1 VSLVPLI
8 FLFGYF
14 GAGNFG
20 DEWTLASFL
29 KGCQQVGLSRE
40 QFVVL
45 SRNPQATSDEHDV
58 ASIPRN
64 WHSIF
69 STVRKSHLVV
79 GCGGSLLQDVTSF
92 RSLVFYCLLVW
103 VAKAMGKKV
112 ALLGQGLGPLKRP
125 LSRKLAKRTLS
136 ACDLVTFREEVSFE
150 TAKQLGVS
158 LDNCFVT
165 ADLTFVWDELPRREV
180 RAEIGVNIRPIKE
193 RWNEKALLAALNSSL
208 REGEH
213 VLLLP
218 LQPQSDELA
227 LKPLSISLPAKWWR
241 YRNWRDGLEG
251 IGSVSLLVAMRL
263 HALVAACLLGVP
275 FVGLNYDPKVA
286 NIFGKIASKEILPLS
301 AGSDEIATIIQ
312 QVRSGSY
319 ERMKFQMA
327 EFVSTQR
334 LAAMQNFDLVVDK
347 LLG

>member
-1 VSLVPLI
+1 MPQI

-29 KGCQQVGLSRE
+29 KGCQHVGLSSK

-45 SRNPQATSDEHDV
+45 SRNPQATNDEHDV

-64 WHSIF
+64 WRSIL
-69 STVRKSHLVV
+69 STVRRSQLVV

-92 RSLVFYCLLVW
+92 RSLAFYCLLVW
-103 VAKAMGKKV
+103 VAKAMGKKI
-112 ALLGQGLGPLKRP
+112 ALLGQGLGPLKRR
-125 LSRKLAKRTLS
+125 LSRILAKRTLS
-136 ACDLVTFREEVSFE
+136 TCDLVTFREEVSFE
-150 TAKQLGVS
+150 TAKQLGAS
-158 LDNCFVT
+158 IDNCFVT
-165 ADLTFVWDELPRREV
+165 ADLTFVWDELPRQEE

-193 RWNEKALLAALNSSL
+193 RWNEKALLEALKSSL
-208 REGEH
+208 REGERI
-213 VLLLP
+213 LLLP
-218 LQPQSDELA
+218 LQPKSDELA
-227 LKPLSISLPAKWWR
+227 LKFLATSLPSKWWR

-286 NIFGKIASKEILPLS
+286 NIFGKITGKKILPLS
-301 AGSDEIATIIQ
+301 AGSDEIAAVIKC
-312 QVRSGSY
+312 VRSRSR
-319 ERMKFQMA
+319 ETMELQMS
-327 EFVSTQR
+327 EFVSTQKR
-334 LAAMQNFDLVVDK
+334 AAMRNFELVASR
-347 LLG
+347 LLD

>member
-1 VSLVPLI
+1 MPQI

-29 KGCQQVGLSRE
+29 KGCQQIGLSRK

-45 SRNPQATSDEHDV
+45 SRNPQATSDEHGV

-64 WHSIF
+64 WSSIL
-69 STVRKSHLVV
+69 STVRKSHSVV

-92 RSLVFYCLLVW
+92 RSLFFYCLLVW
-103 VAKAMGKKV
+103 VAKVMGKKV
-112 ALLGQGLGPLKRP
+112 VMLGQGLGPFKRH

-150 TAKQLGVS
+150 TAKQLGAS

-165 ADLTFVWDELPRREV
+165 ADLTFVWDELSQREQK
-180 RAEIGVNIRPIKE
+180 AEIGVNIRPIKE
-193 RWNEKALLAALNSSL
+193 RWSEKALLEALKSSL
-208 REGEH
+208 REGER

-218 LQPQSDELA
+218 LQPQSDELS
-227 LKPLSISLPAKWWR
+227 LKSLETSLPAKWWQ
-241 YRNWRDGLEG
+241 YRNWRDGLQG
-251 IGSVSLLVAMRL
+251 ISGVSFLVAMRL

-286 NIFGKIASKEILPLS
+286 NIFGEIAGREILPLS
-301 AGSDEIATIIQ
+301 ASSDEIATVIR
-312 QVRSGSY
+312 QVRSESY
-319 ERMKFQMA
+319 KGMKIQMA

-334 LAAMQNFDLVVDK
+334 LAAMQNFDLMVDR
-347 LLG
+347 LLS